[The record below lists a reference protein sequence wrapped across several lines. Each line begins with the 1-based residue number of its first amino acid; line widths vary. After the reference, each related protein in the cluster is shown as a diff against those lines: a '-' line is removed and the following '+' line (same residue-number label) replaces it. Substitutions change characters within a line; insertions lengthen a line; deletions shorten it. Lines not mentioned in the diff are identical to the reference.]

1 MEGFTVSLAL
11 VDAIPVLFFGA
22 SMILVAERFGSPLF
36 IAGASLSTAAG
47 CFKVLWKMILGVS
60 RKDVKWLNKSFV
72 PLQAGGFMLIAVSF
86 VFGLKSINWGNVL
99 TSVMSIQNRFRSDD
113 AGSNWTAQIIN
124 CAAQASL
131 FFAILLA
138 G

>member
-47 CFKVLWKMILGVS
+47 CFKVLWKMQQ
-60 RKDVKWLNKSFV
+60 VK
-72 PLQAGGFMLIAVSF
+72 
-86 VFGLKSINWGNVL
+86 
-99 TSVMSIQNRFRSDD
+99 
-113 AGSNWTAQIIN
+113 
-124 CAAQASL
+124 
-131 FFAILLA
+131 FF
-138 G
+138 